1 MGGGGGGG
9 GFRVKWPHS
18 KTALSPPEEAPRS
31 AVLADRGAFGNGDF
45 LETEHKGGSVDVSA
59 RRDM

>member
-1 MGGGGGGG
+1 MGGGGVSGLSG
-9 GFRVKWPHS
+9 R
-18 KTALSPPEEAPRS
+18 TAKLPSPPEEAPRS